1 MQLPKRIWK
10 NSVSEWGDYLK
21 INDRPIENMEAILN
35 SFVYSSSNIE
45 RNIYDA
51 GLHHIV
57 LSQNITAQNRELTV
71 TFESERAISEFTSL
85 LLSKDLT
92 IDTED
97 GYLYDCILTKAPN
110 INHIGRDY
118 YSCTYEL
125 SAIKKGHKQIIK
137 LSYQKTKAKIIG
149 TYPVMPVIT
158 ITPNRNMNT
167 FMLNEYKIKNLK
179 KDKPIIIDSVCK
191 LIQQEGM
198 NKFSDV
204 EFKKWPV
211 LQTGVNTF
219 TLSSD
224 GADVTIEY
232 HPIYL

>member
-1 MQLPKRIWK
+1 M
-10 NSVSEWGDYLK
+10 VMK
-21 INDRPIENMEAILN
+21 INGRPVENMGAILN
-35 SFVYSSSNIE
+35 SFVYGSSNIE
-45 RNIYDA
+45 RSIYDA
-51 GLHHIV
+51 GMHHII
-57 LSQNITAQNRELTV
+57 LSQNITPQNRELVV
-71 TFESERAISEFTSL
+71 TFETERTISEFTSL
-85 LLSKDLT
+85 LLSEDLC

-97 GYLYDCILTKAPN
+97 GYLYDCILTKTPT
-110 INHIGRDY
+110 INHIGKDY
-118 YSCTYEL
+118 YTCTYEL
-125 SAIKKGHKQIIK
+125 SSIKKGHKQIIK
-137 LSYQKTKAKIIG
+137 LSYPMSKAKIIG
-149 TYPVMPVIT
+149 TYPVMPIIT

-167 FMLNEYKIKNLK
+167 FMLNEFKIKNLK
-179 KDKPIIIDSVCK
+179 KDKSIIIDSVYK

>member
-1 MQLPKRIWK
+1 MSLPTQQLKHIWK

-85 LLSKDLT
+85 LLSEDLC

-97 GYLYDCILTKAPN
+97 GYLYDCILTKTPT
-110 INHIGRDY
+110 INHIGKDY
-118 YSCTYEL
+118 YTCTYEL
-125 SAIKKGHKQIIK
+125 SSIKKGHKQII
-137 LSYQKTKAKIIG
+137 
-149 TYPVMPVIT
+149 
-158 ITPNRNMNT
+158 
-167 FMLNEYKIKNLK
+167 F
-179 KDKPIIIDSVCK
+179 
-191 LIQQEGM
+191 
-198 NKFSDV
+198 
-204 EFKKWPV
+204 
-211 LQTGVNTF
+211 LQHQ
-219 TLSSD
+219 
-224 GADVTIEY
+224 
-232 HPIYL
+232 HPEPEE